1 MINILLVDDSNDKV
15 ANIIKVIREISEQI
29 TVDVVIDFVSAQQHL
44 ISTQYD
50 LLILDINLPIRVG
63 EEPNLETGKNL
74 LHEINRKSSIQSPYF
89 IISLTQYS
97 DECSSIS
104 DVWQTVKYSP
114 ENIDWKAPITNLI
127 KHIVKCGV
135 SESRVTVIKPTV
147 YLEGKTDEKLVA
159 ESIRLFKPELANK
172 ITLRSEKSAGASWV
186 ARQLIVWS
194 HSLKKDGANY
204 IKAIG
209 LLDGDIAGKQAQ
221 EEINRVVKN
230 DSAESRTFKTLK
242 LSPTYARHII
252 PIKKKGLDLPVTL
265 EEMFTSDIWIYAK
278 HQGWLDLRNNADS
291 LLTNPSRWNKF
302 EISLKDYLLTIGLTE
317 EENIYLLC
325 FKDEC
330 KEELTNH
337 VLALRPD
344 QRKIAL
350 SCFEKLVNDIS
361 DYFFP
366 T

>member
-15 ANIIKVIREISEQI
+15 ANIIKVIREISENI

-44 ISTQYD
+44 ISSQYD

-63 EEPNLETGKNL
+63 EEPSLETGKNL
-74 LHEINRKSSIQSPYF
+74 LHELNRKSTIQSPYF

-114 ENIDWKAPITNLI
+114 ENIDWKSPIINLI

-135 SESRVTVIKPTV
+135 SESRVSVIKPTV
-147 YLEGKTDEKLVA
+147 YLEGKTDEKLLA
-159 ESIRLFKPELANK
+159 EAIRIFKPELADK

-194 HSLKKDGANY
+194 HSLKRDGAEY

-209 LLDGDIAGKQAQ
+209 LLDGDMAGKQAQ
-221 EEINRVVKN
+221 EEINRVVKI
-230 DSAESRTFKTLK
+230 DSAERKTFKIFK

-252 PIKKKGLDLPVTL
+252 PIKQKGLDLPVTL
-265 EEMFTSDIWIYAK
+265 EEMFTAEIWVHAK
-278 HQGWLDLRNNADS
+278 QNNWLGFRTNS
-291 LLTNPSRWNKF
+291 EQLLTNPSKWNKY
-302 EISLKDYLLTIGLTE
+302 EISLKDYLLTLGLTS
-317 EENIYLLC
+317 EENLYLLC
-325 FKDEC
+325 FKEEN
-330 KEELTNH
+330 KEELTKH
-337 VLALRPD
+337 IFALNPSE
-344 QRKIAL
+344 RKKAL
-350 SCFEKLVNDIS
+350 YCFEKLVNEIAV
-361 DYFFP
+361 YLFP